1 MKIGTWVLALIQPI
15 MARILAALGFSVVT
29 IVGFDAAVD
38 GLRNQLISRVN
49 ELPADVLGVF
59 LLAGGGYGL
68 GMILGAVAVRVM
80 LWQIKNA
87 TKILG
92 VNPQ

>member
-1 MKIGTWVLALIQPI
+1 MKIGTWVLTLVEPI
-15 MARILAALGFSVVT
+15 IARILAALGFSVVT

-38 GLRNQLISRVN
+38 GLRSQLVTSVN
-49 ELPADVLGVF
+49 SLPADVLGVF

-68 GMILGAVAVRVM
+68 GMILGAVAVRVLM
-80 LWQIKNA
+80 WQIQNA

>member
-1 MKIGTWVLALIQPI
+1 MKIGTWILALLEPMI
-15 MARILAALGFSVVT
+15 ARILAALGFSVVS
-29 IVGFDAAVD
+29 IAGFDMAVD
-38 GLRNQLISRVN
+38 GLRNQLISSVN
-49 ELPADVLGVF
+49 TLPADVLGVF

-68 GMILGAVAVRVM
+68 GMILGAVAVRVL
-80 LWQIKNA
+80 LWQIQNA

>member
-1 MKIGTWVLALIQPI
+1 MKIGTWLLALVQP
-15 MARILAALGFSVVT
+15 MLARILAALGFSVVS

-38 GLRNQLISRVN
+38 GLRNQLISSVN
-49 ELPADVLGVF
+49 SLPADVLGVF

-68 GMILGAVAVRVM
+68 GMILGAVALRVA
-80 LWQIKNA
+80 LWQIQNA

>member
-1 MKIGTWVLALIQPI
+1 MKIGTWILALLEPI
-15 MARILAALGFSVVT
+15 IARILAALGFSVVSV
-29 IVGFDAAVD
+29 VGFDLAVD
-38 GLRNQLISRVN
+38 GLRNQLISSVN
-49 ELPADVLGVF
+49 SLPVDVLGVF

-68 GMILGAVAVRVM
+68 GMILGAVAVRVL
-80 LWQIKNA
+80 LWQIQNA